1 VDEVYK
7 LRGDGRSVMII
18 LDTDVCSVCCLE
30 NGKVLTLKVL
40 RERNFAWTILTVRE
54 LFYAANRSE
63 DSIGNRIL
71 AEKFLLTVRVLH
83 PDMETARLVADIQAQ
98 LKRRGK
104 AFSTDDITTYCISNG
119 IWSPAD
125 HDTGEAIL
133 FHVKQS
139 PARGTRV
146 SSIMRRSG

>member
-1 VDEVYK
+1 
-7 LRGDGRSVMII
+7 MII
-18 LDTDVCSVCCLE
+18 LDTDVCLGLLF
-30 NGKVLTLKVL
+30 GKRKSSDF
-40 RERNFAWTILTVRE
+40 ESFAGEEFCVTILTVRE

-104 AFSTDDITTYCISNG
+104 AFSTDDITTYCISKVYG
-119 IWSPAD
+119 
-125 HDTGEAIL
+125 
-133 FHVKQS
+133 
-139 PARGTRV
+139 ARLITTQGKRYCFT
-146 SSIMRRSG
+146 